1 MVIGQSQ
8 QSQLHKGMG
17 IQGLRPLR
25 DEGVGHPSMQATYNS
40 KSITVKGKGGNLEHR
55 ERKMTN
61 YYLQPWQQLQQR
73 GLLLIPLTFFF

>member
-1 MVIGQSQ
+1 MVNGQSQ

-25 DEGVGHPSMQATYNS
+25 DEGLGHPSMQATYNS
-40 KSITVKGKGGNLEHR
+40 RSITVKGKGGNLGHR

-61 YYLQPWQQLQQR
+61 LQSWQQLQQR